1 MEKEKS
7 PGTDK
12 AATGAINQ
20 HPVNQNKDIQNCF
33 DNPIRQRIF
42 ELFLGGGQYSVAE
55 LSELFHIPD
64 PRSHIRYIRGSGY
77 AISDYWVKSEFSRYK
92 VYFLHNV
99 AKCEWVDSL
108 SKLF

>member
-1 MEKEKS
+1 MEETKS

-20 HPVNQNKDIQNCF
+20 HFVGFKDNEICF
-33 DNPIRQRIF
+33 ENPIRQRIF
-42 ELFLGGGQYSVAE
+42 ELFLCGGQYSVAE
-55 LSELFHIPD
+55 LSEMFHIPD

-92 VYFLHNV
+92 VYFLH
-99 AKCEWVDSL
+99 
-108 SKLF
+108 